1 MTISL
6 IVSRYRILCEAAF
19 KAKRYSIN
27 VNCSYCACAR
37 ACCSNAVPTTYG
49 ALIITSPLVRKTSE
63 ISFGLALWHAGKL
76 LQCHTNRSC
85 ETVFGKAL
93 KVSGYEMMC
102 VKNKCFL
109 QTVCLKL
116 HFSFVFL
123 VGQKTF
129 QDRLARVKACFCM
142 RSGTPLGISSH

>member
-1 MTISL
+1 VCHNKAFSDRVNEGCISF
-6 IVSRYRILCEAAF
+6 SSSCQG

-37 ACCSNAVPTTYG
+37 ACCSSAVPTTYG
-49 ALIITSPLVRKTSE
+49 ALIITSPVVRKPSE

-85 ETVFGKAL
+85 ETFFGETL

-102 VKNKCFL
+102 AKQMLSTN
-109 QTVCLKL
+109 
-116 HFSFVFL
+116 
-123 VGQKTF
+123 
-129 QDRLARVKACFCM
+129 RLFKVAF
-142 RSGTPLGISSH
+142 